1 MIEITGYHDAVAA
14 FRSSVLRPDPDE
26 PPLELRSGTLL
37 RIDGGEHTRR
47 RRALGTLLSGDND
60 EQLRQGI
67 LVPLLRAKARETLTG
82 EARDGCLR
90 IDLVEWCTEVVLR
103 FAVRIIGLAPPD
115 ESDMNELL
123 AVHGV
128 IAETMSL
135 RHRADQSEREALLE
149 RGLIAKRIFD
159 EKYLSPALAQRR
171 AELRARAGRT
181 EVDESETA
189 FDFLHLVA
197 TGADPHWQSHEIVLR
212 ETLVDFINAGTVTT
226 VDAVLHTI
234 DELSRFLDDACE
246 SRALLADET
255 FLRGAVNEVLRLHES
270 APGFNRIATAEFVL
284 GDGRTLRPGDRL
296 IIRVGEANRDRSVFG
311 VDADEF
317 RPGRSVPPGV
327 YPHGLAFG
335 SGRHMCYG
343 LPLVLAS
350 GGKAGSA
357 VCVVRQLLELG
368 VRVDPQHPA
377 QRLPLTVRDA
387 FSSFPVLIPSDP
399 QRRVAAPDFSV
410 EPATGRPRGMGANVN
425 S

>member
-1 MIEITGYHDAVAA
+1 MIEITGYHDALAA

-37 RIDGGEHTRR
+37 RIDGREHALR

-60 EQLRQGI
+60 EQLRQNI
-67 LVPLLRAKARETLTG
+67 LIPLLRAKARETLAVAA
-82 EARDGCLR
+82 EDGCVR
-90 IDLVEWCTEVVLR
+90 IDLVEWCTDVILR
-103 FAVRIIGLAPPD
+103 FAVRLIGLAPPD

-123 AVHGV
+123 GVHST

-135 RHRADQSEREALLE
+135 RHRADAGEREALLE

-171 AELRARAGRT
+171 ADVKARAGRT

-189 FDFLHLVA
+189 FDFLQLVA

-234 DELSRFLDDACE
+234 DELSRFSDNAPE
-246 SRALLADET
+246 SRAALADEK
-255 FLRGAVNEVLRLHES
+255 FLQDTVHEVLRLHES
-270 APGFNRIATAEFVL
+270 APGFNRVATAEFAL
-284 GDGRTLRPGDRL
+284 RDGTTLRPGDRL
-296 IIRVGEANRDRSVFG
+296 VIRVGAASRDPSVFG

-317 RPGRSVPPGV
+317 RPGRAIPRGV
-327 YPHGLAFG
+327 YPYGLAFG

-343 LPLVLAS
+343 VPLVLAS
-350 GGKAGSA
+350 PGKAGSA

-377 QRLPLTVRDA
+377 QRLPHTVRDA
-387 FSSFPVLIPSDP
+387 FSSFPVLVPEDP
-399 QRRVAAPDFSV
+399 ESKGLVSQR
-410 EPATGRPRGMGANVN
+410 TTTRPRGASANVN
-425 S
+425 P